1 MFAAIALEEIVRFI
15 IQVGHDFLAVLL
27 GYRDTGLLFRL
38 LAMRL
43 LARPFR
49 IAFRKKVLDF
59 LFRQFF
65 DERHHHTPFPNAL
78 RISVHSA
85 AISSALCI

>member
-15 IQVGHDFLAVLL
+15 IQIGHDFLAVLF
-27 GYRDTGLLFRL
+27 GYGNTGFLFRL
-38 LAMRL
+38 FGMGL

-65 DERHHHTPFPNAL
+65 DERHSHTPFPNAL
-78 RISVHSA
+78 RISSHSA
-85 AISSALCI
+85 AISSALCR

>member
-1 MFAAIALEEIVRFI
+1 MTYYQTWLHVMFAAIALEEIVRFI
-15 IQVGHDFLAVLL
+15 VQVGHDFLAVLL

-49 IAFRKKVLDF
+49 IAFRKKSWISFSAVL
-59 LFRQFF
+59 R
-65 DERHHHTPFPNAL
+65 
-78 RISVHSA
+78 
-85 AISSALCI
+85 